1 MMDKDDIIKLW
12 ERAIKG
18 SSQEKIDRANDLADK
33 IIPLIIQP
41 ALLITTARTEDPSMA
56 EEITIMFVSTL
67 MLTTSKN
74 VDEAII
80 TLKKIYKTFTET
92 DKTIN
97 ED

>member
-1 MMDKDDIIKLW
+1 MDKDDIIKLW
-12 ERAIKG
+12 ERVIKG
-18 SSQEKIDRANDLADK
+18 SSQERIDRANDLADK
-33 IIPLIIQP
+33 IIPLLIQP

-92 DKTIN
+92 DKEIN
-97 ED
+97 KE